1 MKSIKGNGK
10 KQDELDS
17 LLELDRQGLPYM
29 PSSQLDSGSIV
40 GHRTENPVVYLEFAS
55 MGGRTLRNGTVT
67 APAII
72 GRLYFELR
80 RDLVPVASANFLDL
94 CSGIAGFGNDGINYH
109 FKGTKIHRIVKN
121 ELFEGGDLLGMDG
134 LCSR

>member
-1 MKSIKGNGK
+1 MKAIKDTGYK
-10 KQDELDS
+10 KDELDK
-17 LLELDRQGLPYM
+17 LLDNDLRGPPYM

-40 GHRTENPVVYLEFAS
+40 GFRSENPVVFLEFAS
-55 MGGRTLRNGTVT
+55 MGGRTLRTGEVT

-94 CSGIAGFGNDGINYH
+94 CTGITGFGNDGINYH

-134 LCSR
+134 MCTR